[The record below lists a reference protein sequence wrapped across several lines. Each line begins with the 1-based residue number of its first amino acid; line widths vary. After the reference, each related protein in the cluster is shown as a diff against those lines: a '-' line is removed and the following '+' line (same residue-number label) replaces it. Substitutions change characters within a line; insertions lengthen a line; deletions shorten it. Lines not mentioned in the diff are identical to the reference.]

1 MGRMTPDDAAEF
13 ARRAHAGQVDAQGRD
28 YFEHHL
34 LPIAALLRPFGDDA
48 ATAGLLHDVLE
59 DTEATADDLRAL
71 GLPDAVVTAV
81 ESVTRRD
88 GEPYEDLIER
98 ASAHPLG
105 RLVKLADNWHNL
117 SSNAELAR
125 HDPEKAARLRERYVA
140 ARRRLTASLTP
151 APTAAADPGSAPAAS
166 P

>member
-1 MGRMTPDDAAEF
+1 MGLMTPDEAADF

-34 LPIAALLRPFGDDA
+34 RPIAALLRPFGDEA
-48 ATAGLLHDVLE
+48 VIAGVLHDVLE
-59 DTEATADDLRAL
+59 DTAVTAADLRAL
-71 GLPDAVVTAV
+71 GLPETVVGAV

-88 GEPYEDLIER
+88 GEPYEELIGR
-98 ASAHPLG
+98 AGAHPLG

-125 HDPEKAARLRERYVA
+125 HHPEKAARLRERYVA
-140 ARRRLTASLTP
+140 ARVRLTASI
-151 APTAAADPGSAPAAS
+151 TA
-166 P
+166 

>member
-1 MGRMTPDDAAEF
+1 MTPDDVADF
-13 ARRAHAGQVDAQGRD
+13 ARRAHAGQVDRQGRD

-34 LPIAALLRPFGDDA
+34 LPISALLRPFGDDA

-59 DTEATADDLRAL
+59 DTEATAEDLRAL

-88 GEPYEDLIER
+88 DEPYEALIER
-98 ASAHPLG
+98 AAAHPLG

-125 HDPEKAARLRERYVA
+125 HDPDQAARLRERYEG
-140 ARRRLTASLTP
+140 ARARLTASLV
-151 APTAAADPGSAPAAS
+151 G
-166 P
+166 

>member
-1 MGRMTPDDAAEF
+1 MGRMTPDEAADF

-34 LPIAALLRPFGDDA
+34 APISELLRPFGEEA
-48 ATAGLLHDVLE
+48 AIAGVLHDVLE
-59 DTEATADDLRAL
+59 DTDVTAADLRAL
-71 GLPDAVVTAV
+71 GLPETVVGAV
-81 ESVTRRD
+81 EAVTRRD
-88 GEPYEDLIER
+88 GEPYEQLIER
-98 ASAHPLG
+98 AGAHPLG

-140 ARRRLTASLTP
+140 ARARLTASITT
-151 APTAAADPGSAPAAS
+151 APTTA
-166 P
+166 